1 MHRFDYSFLK
11 GSSFSADIVS
21 YASRIESM
29 RERGSFVIR
38 DHPSVMA
45 DMEAAAK
52 VMSIRESNAIEG
64 IVTSEDR
71 IMGLA
76 TGSTSPRGHT
86 EAEIAGYRDVLNIVH
101 TRHDSLNIDENTI
114 LRMFSVMGEHSD
126 GPTGYKTRAWPWNSS
141 SSPTWRHATT
151 WESTTCC

>member
-86 EAEIAGYRDVLNIVH
+86 EAEIAGYRDALNIVH
-101 TRHDSLNIDENTI
+101 TSQH
-114 LRMFSVMGEHSD
+114 
-126 GPTGYKTRAWPWNSS
+126 RAHTP
-141 SSPTWRHATT
+141 
-151 WESTTCC
+151 